1 VSGGDGRDD
10 YDLIVVGAGVN
21 GAGIARDAARRGLR
35 PLLLDKGDT
44 GGGTT
49 SWSTRLI
56 HGGLRYLE
64 HGEVGLVR
72 ESLRERER
80 LLHIASHLVEPLPL
94 LLPIYAGDRRGA
106 LLIRAG
112 MVAYDALSFD
122 KSLPRHRMLGREET
136 LRRAP
141 GLEPR
146 GLRGAALYYDGQI
159 TFAERLAVENAV
171 DARDHGAAVCLY
183 SEVEELLVAGGAVVG
198 VAGRDLLTGEPFAA
212 RAPLVVNVAGAW
224 VDAVLR
230 GVGAPT
236 PLLGGTK
243 GSHLVVGRFPGAPA
257 TALYVEAARDGRPF
271 FIIPWNGQYL
281 IGTTDERYRGDLD
294 RVVAS
299 DAEIAY
305 LLAETNRVVPSAKLT
320 QADVLWTYAGVRPL
334 PHQPAGATGAI
345 TRRHVI
351 HDHARHGG
359 PSGLVSIVGGKLT
372 TYRELAEQT
381 VDAVGRVLGRSLL
394 RSTTG
399 DEPLP
404 GARRDGGS
412 PLPVSLEP
420 RSADHLRRVYGA
432 AAGAVVARASSP
444 ELLRPFDPVSGA
456 IGAEIPYAFEREGA
470 RTLADALLRRTMV
483 GLGPEVGVGA
493 DLAAAGIARQT
504 LGWSAERAAREVGA
518 YREFITRYRPR
529 SLDVGST
536 HESEAMAVT
545 LFDQQAR

>member
-1 VSGGDGRDD
+1 VAAGGET

-21 GAGIARDAARRGLR
+21 GAGIARDAALRGVR
-35 PLLLDKGDT
+35 TLLLDKGDV
-44 GGGTT
+44 GSGTT

-80 LLHIASHLVEPLPL
+80 LLRIASHLVEPLPL
-94 LLPIYAGDRRGA
+94 LIPIYAGDRRGP

-122 KSLPRHRMLGREET
+122 RSLPRHRMLGRDEA

-141 GLEPR
+141 GLEPH
-146 GLRGAALYYDGQI
+146 GLRGAARYYDGQI
-159 TFAERLAVENAV
+159 TYAERLAVENAV
-171 DARDHGAAVCLY
+171 DARDHGATVRLY
-183 SEVEELLVAGGAVVG
+183 TKVEEVLAVGGKTVG
-198 VAGRDLLTGEPFAA
+198 VAATDVLTGESIEA
-212 RAPLVVNVAGAW
+212 RAPVVVNVAGPW

-230 GVGAPT
+230 GKDGARR
-236 PLLGGTK
+236 PLVGGTK
-243 GSHLVVGRFPGAPA
+243 GSHLVVGPFPGAPA
-257 TALYVEAARDGRPF
+257 DALYVEAARDGRPF

-281 IGTTDERYRGDLD
+281 IGTTDERYEGDLD

-299 DAEIAY
+299 DAEIDY
-305 LLAETNRVVPSAKLT
+305 LLAETNRVVPSARL
-320 QADVLWTYAGVRPL
+320 ARPDVLWTYAGVRPL

-345 TRRHVI
+345 SRRHVI
-351 HDHARHGG
+351 HDHARNGG

-381 VDAVGRVLGRSLL
+381 VDAVARLLGQRLP
-394 RSTTG
+394 RSTTA
-399 DEPLP
+399 DAPLP
-404 GARRDGGS
+404 GARWTGS
-412 PLPVSLEP
+412 VPVVGMVEP
-420 RSADHLRRVYGA
+420 GSADHLRRVYGA
-432 AAGAVVARASSP
+432 AAGTVVAGAISP

-483 GLGPEVGVGA
+483 GLGPEVGIGA
-493 DLAAAGIARQT
+493 DLAAVEVARRT
-504 LGWSAERAAREVGA
+504 LGWSEERSAREVAA
-518 YREFITRYRPR
+518 YRAFVSRYRPR
-529 SLDVGST
+529 SLAEQSVAEDRCYPTVLAAG
-536 HESEAMAVT
+536 ES
-545 LFDQQAR
+545 R